1 MEERIA
7 RNRDRGYRRK
17 VQRKARRRLLEIVA
31 GRYLPFVGW
40 VKEEYVDGR
49 WIITGNHVKENS
61 SSERKLFLKQQS
73 TAFRISRH
81 CLLSVCWQ
89 SIIQMMTFQMS
100 S

>member
-7 RNRDRGYRRK
+7 RNRDRGYRRS

-61 SSERKLFLKQQS
+61 RSERKKFLKQQS
-73 TAFRISRH
+73 NRRVRHSGDISDGNAYRKH
-81 CLLSVCWQ
+81 YNLQGELW
-89 SIIQMMTFQMS
+89 
-100 S
+100 